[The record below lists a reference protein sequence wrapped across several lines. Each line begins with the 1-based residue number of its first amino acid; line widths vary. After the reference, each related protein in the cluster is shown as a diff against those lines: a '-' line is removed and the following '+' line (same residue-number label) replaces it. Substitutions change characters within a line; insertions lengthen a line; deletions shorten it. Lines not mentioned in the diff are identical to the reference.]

1 MFKIIK
7 NHQRGVGLLEMIV
20 VVAIFSVTILAA
32 TDIFKW
38 VIEGQRNALAAQNV
52 QENMR
57 YAFETMGKEIRMA
70 QLRNGCGP
78 VDINK
83 VYDTS
88 VSNTR
93 LHFRNQDGDCV
104 TYYLNSNAL
113 MVTRAGNSAAVTP
126 NEIKVSNLIFSV
138 VDDLDGEVHSLQSRV
153 TMAMDVEAV
162 GKIMHR
168 QKIRLE
174 FTISSRYYE

>member
-1 MFKIIK
+1 MLKVIK
-7 NHQRGVGLLEMIV
+7 NRLGAGLLEMIV

-38 VIEGQRNALAAQNV
+38 VIEGQRNALAAQNI

-57 YAFETMGKEIRMA
+57 YAFETMSKEIRMA
-70 QLRNGCGP
+70 QERSGCGP
-78 VDINK
+78 TDLNK

-93 LHFRNQDGDCV
+93 LHFRNQDDDCV
-104 TYYLNSNAL
+104 TYYLDSNTL

-126 NEIKVSNLIFSV
+126 NEIKVSNLQFIV
-138 VDDLDGEVHSLQSRV
+138 IDDLDGAVHSVQPRV
-153 TMAMDVEAV
+153 TMAMEVEAV
-162 GKIMHR
+162 GKVMHK